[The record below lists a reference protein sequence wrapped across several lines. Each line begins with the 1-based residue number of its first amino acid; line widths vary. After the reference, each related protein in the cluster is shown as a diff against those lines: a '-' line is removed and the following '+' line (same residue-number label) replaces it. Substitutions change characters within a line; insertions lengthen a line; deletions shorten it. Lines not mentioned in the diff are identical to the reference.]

1 MLDDLIKTGMEKET
15 KEINSNNIN
24 TNTNTNTNTN
34 STNINTNSLSSDS
47 LSETNLDYER
57 IKRSYETINEIIKNK
72 TQDEVFLDLYTYD
85 ENCNSF
91 TNSNNY
97 DSRSTTMLEH
107 KKSISIYIEYIYKFS
122 LGTSNEKNINML
134 LEVCDLAF
142 GSDDV
147 SNQDLSEYKTISDL
161 LPLASKDF
169 LKNKIGL
176 TETQITTIKK
186 DNEKNII
193 ENENIIEKDLNNS
206 NNQIDTNT
214 LNSINNLKIKP
225 IKSKSDNVNTNIIT
239 VKGELE
245 SILNKTKEKQ
255 KIKNTTNNN
264 NNSANNTTNNSYSM
278 LEKEKL
284 NEEKEKLDKEI
295 EEEHF
300 KEMIQ
305 SAKSIKNYANTFK
318 KTFEKDFKVIIMLL
332 LINMFFI

>member
-1 MLDDLIKTGMEKET
+1 
-15 KEINSNNIN
+15 
-24 TNTNTNTNTN
+24 
-34 STNINTNSLSSDS
+34 
-47 LSETNLDYER
+47 
-57 IKRSYETINEIIKNK
+57 
-72 TQDEVFLDLYTYD
+72 
-85 ENCNSF
+85 
-91 TNSNNY
+91 
-97 DSRSTTMLEH
+97 
-107 KKSISIYIEYIYKFS
+107 
-122 LGTSNEKNINML
+122 ML

-147 SNQDLSEYKTISDL
+147 ITQDLSEYKTISDL

-193 ENENIIEKDLNNS
+193 ENENIVEKDLNNS